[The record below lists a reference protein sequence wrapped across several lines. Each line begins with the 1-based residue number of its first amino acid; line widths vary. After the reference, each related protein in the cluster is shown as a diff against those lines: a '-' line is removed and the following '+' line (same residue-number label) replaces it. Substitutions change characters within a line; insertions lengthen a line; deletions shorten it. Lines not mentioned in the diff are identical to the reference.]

1 MRASASPRVPAD
13 PATQPEDQ
21 LAILTDCWPAQQAAD
36 DVLSDLAFA
45 VWNGHSKSRLSNS
58 LTPAACGRPNDVSYV
73 PTCLLSA

>member
-13 PATQPEDQ
+13 PAAQLEDQ
-21 LAILTDCWPAQQAAD
+21 LAIFSDCWPAQQAAG
-36 DVLSDLAFA
+36 DVSDLAFP
-45 VWNGHSKSRLSNS
+45 VWSGHSKSRLSNS